1 MFLQIRRTPL
11 LESGLNLAAAIG
23 YSNFTADGT
32 GTSNCA
38 DPPEISFTMDWD
50 INVFYSINGLA
61 GHWPWLDEIMRLA
74 SRPGTYILP
83 GLLALYFWYRGERRK
98 ALVKALLLAALV
110 FSVDATGFAVKQPIA
125 RPRPCQTLPDVKR
138 VAGCGRAYG
147 FPSNHAVNTA
157 TAAMFF
163 QLLYPRT
170 VFVAWSLIALI
181 GFNRVYVGAH

>member
-1 MFLQIRRTPL
+1 M

-23 YSNFTADGT
+23 YSNFTAAST
-32 GTSNCA
+32 GTTNCA

-50 INVFYSINGLA
+50 IYVFYSINGLV

-74 SRPGTYILP
+74 SRPGTNILP
-83 GLLALYFWYRGERRK
+83 GSLALYFWYRRERRK
-98 ALVKALLLAALV
+98 ALVKALLLAAPV